1 MSERTERLCDHYA
14 DHMMRKRN
22 VVGVAGGDDK
32 LLVFVTRKQPLSA
45 LATEDVVDEQ
55 VSGVETDVIEVG
67 TITPML
73 KPGDSI
79 GLRGDYGTGTLG
91 GPVVDEHGDVFIL
104 TNNHVAA
111 NSNRAQVLHLI
122 VHPGPADWE
131 GQPIG
136 WLYRF
141 EPIMFGGRLNRIDA
155 ALVRINSN
163 QKVNVLPKNR
173 PTTGRTGWR
182 VYKTGRTT
190 GRTQGR
196 IIGRNATI
204 DVDFGSQGVARF
216 INQLVTTNMLEPGDS
231 GSVLL
236 SWGGYPVGLCFAGSS
251 TVSIHNPAHIVLRTL
266 AVKFL

>member
-67 TITPML
+67 TITPMNL
-73 KPGDSI
+73 VPGSSI
-79 GLRGDYGTGTLG
+79 GLPTRGTGTLG
-91 GPVVDEHGDVFIL
+91 APVIDEHRDMFIL

-111 NSNRAQVLHLI
+111 DSNRAVMLSDI
-122 VHPGPADWE
+122 VHPGPAD
-131 GQPIG
+131 GVGYPIG
-136 WLYRF
+136 KLDRYV
-141 EPIMFGGRLNRIDA
+141 PILFDAPNRIDA
-155 ALVRINSN
+155 ALVRVNN
-163 QKVNVLPKNR
+163 NHKVSVLPSNR
-173 PTTGRTGWR
+173 PATGRTGWR
-182 VYKTGRTT
+182 VYKTGRTS

-251 TVSIHNPAHIVLRTL
+251 KVSIHNPAHIVLRTL
-266 AVKFL
+266 AVKLL